1 MEVGVERIHDGQAC
15 AWAEAVWATLHVI
28 QTLGYEVA
36 FMFAA
41 AQWISSWHWQCQDVA
56 NNGNH
61 CVSFCCFLLLLLLIL
76 LFLLLVKQW
85 HRHNYKLAPPSLPFM
100 FRETN

>member
-1 MEVGVERIHDGQAC
+1 MGMAC
-15 AWAEAVWATLHVI
+15 SWAEAVWATLHVI

-61 CVSFCCFLLLLLLIL
+61 CVSFCCCLLLLAAATADTVV
-76 LFLLLVKQW
+76 FVVVKTM
-85 HRHNYKLAPPSLPFM
+85 ASL
-100 FRETN
+100 